1 MFSEADMVV
10 KSLDEMRSEVESLI
24 AESEKL
30 KLESE
35 SLIERSDRLRI
46 ESVETRPKNQD
57 LAESLWEEA
66 ENLRSEGREALRLS
80 IEKAVRAGEI
90 KHRIEI
96 RAQIE
101 TMDPSDDI
109 WQRAAKASRL

>member
-1 MFSEADMVV
+1 
-10 KSLDEMRSEVESLI
+10 
-24 AESEKL
+24 
-30 KLESE
+30 
-35 SLIERSDRLRI
+35 
-46 ESVETRPKNQD
+46 
-57 LAESLWEEA
+57 
-66 ENLRSEGREALRLS
+66 LRLS